1 MSNYPKIRLKMNT
14 YLQTVSALFVYALHP
29 AAGKAVVEK
38 KRKRASNH
46 FVPPRA
52 TPDSL
57 NIRDIIKKGDSFR
70 RNPAP

>member
-1 MSNYPKIRLKMNT
+1 MNT
-14 YLQTVSALFVYALHP
+14 YLQNVSALFVYVLHP

-38 KRKRASNH
+38 KKKRTSNNSI
-46 FVPPRA
+46 PPRA

-57 NIRDIIKKGDSFR
+57 NIRDIIKKQDSFR

>member
-1 MSNYPKIRLKMNT
+1 MNN

-29 AAGKAVVEK
+29 AAGQAAIEK
-38 KRKRASNH
+38 KRKRASNNS
-46 FVPPRA
+46 VPPRA

-57 NIRDIIKKGDSFR
+57 NIRDIIKKQDSFR